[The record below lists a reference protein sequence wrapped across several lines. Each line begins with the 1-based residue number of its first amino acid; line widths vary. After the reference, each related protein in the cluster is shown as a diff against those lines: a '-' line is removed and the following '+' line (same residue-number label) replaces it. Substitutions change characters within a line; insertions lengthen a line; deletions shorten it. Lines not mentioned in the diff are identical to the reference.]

1 MCQVAEVV
9 WNFAGGGDDLF
20 GFSIFQHRI
29 AVYHPI
35 HQYLPTN
42 MRITSHGN
50 EVQNLSFATENKK
63 LLKYALENGSPYNPY
78 L

>member
-1 MCQVAEVV
+1 VAWELCGVLMSSCQKLFLTAHAAAPCSFMCQVAEVV

-35 HQYLPTN
+35 HQYLPTYQHAN
-42 MRITSHGN
+42 YKSW
-50 EVQNLSFATENKK
+50 
-63 LLKYALENGSPYNPY
+63 
-78 L
+78 